1 LKSMFV
7 VPANSFDNV
16 KGRFPIGFFIWDT
29 TQPKRFDSITADIY
43 DSDGRFEG
51 KKKFYSYDGFKNIND
66 WLRPTWKSDDNRLA
80 YLACNSN
87 DFQHQNEVVI
97 QLNKNNLTSTFYKPV
112 TLLNL
117 IRSCIYFS
125 VRKCIEATWLN
136 DRDQFL
142 YPNKDWETD
151 KEFQN
156 DCLAFTLFSNNI
168 QSKYG
173 TNHWI
178 PFTEQEVNAREKFE
192 SNFMTDFIKGKQKP
206 PSQSGYMLSIVFEPE
221 VPYNNNNNASPL
233 EFSAAAT
240 AVFEAGRA
248 LWTYYHTQPFVT
260 GTYNP
265 NASLYDIR
273 EYFQGRNEAGKMN
286 NKSSDETYNQLIGT
300 LRERLKQLAQQ
311 IAPKVYLYRF
321 LKS

>member
-1 LKSMFV
+1 
-7 VPANSFDNV
+7 
-16 KGRFPIGFFIWDT
+16 
-29 TQPKRFDSITADIY
+29 
-43 DSDGRFEG
+43 
-51 KKKFYSYDGFKNIND
+51 
-66 WLRPTWKSDDNRLA
+66 
-80 YLACNSN
+80 
-87 DFQHQNEVVI
+87 
-97 QLNKNNLTSTFYKPV
+97 
-112 TLLNL
+112 
-117 IRSCIYFS
+117 
-125 VRKCIEATWLN
+125 
-136 DRDQFL
+136 QFL